1 MGRAAAGLAAA
12 VPVAVLMAAAPKVV
26 ECPVVV
32 RVAAVRERESQA
44 AWVAGT
50 RVVAA
55 RAAVVKA
62 AAWVAEAMAPCVV
75 DRVVKWVVAAATVVA
90 RVVVMAARMVE
101 SRVAARVA
109 KTAEA
114 REAAWVVAVAAAVA
128 VTVAAAVD
136 AAVATEHHNRSF

>member
-12 VPVAVLMAAAPKVV
+12 VPVAVLRAAAPKVV

-62 AAWVAEAMAPCVV
+62 AAWVAEAMAPCV
-75 DRVVKWVVAAATVVA
+75 
-90 RVVVMAARMVE
+90 
-101 SRVAARVA
+101 
-109 KTAEA
+109 
-114 REAAWVVAVAAAVA
+114 AVAAAVA